1 MNRGGVRFGLVYA
14 RAHKSGSV
22 IDVRFSPDAT
32 KLLHSSE
39 MTQCAKTGQGLLL
52 VSEEG
57 RGP

>member
-1 MNRGGVRFGLVYA
+1 MLYA
-14 RAHKSGSV
+14 DDLPIRVCTHKSGSV
-22 IDVRFSPDAT
+22 FDVRFSPDAT

-39 MTQCAKTGQGLLL
+39 MTQCAKTGQGLFL